1 MCWRVSNEKQRVSL
15 QAIQLSMF
23 HLDRHD
29 KLSSDE
35 YLPAFFKTDGKY
47 SGVPR
52 RKNIITLE
60 ISAGPQHGNK
70 GITLDDLRK
79 ICYNIGLLKLEGLS
93 HRKTEEN
100 LAG

>member
-1 MCWRVSNEKQRVSL
+1 
-15 QAIQLSMF
+15 MF

-60 ISAGPQHGNK
+60 ISAGP
-70 GITLDDLRK
+70 
-79 ICYNIGLLKLEGLS
+79 
-93 HRKTEEN
+93 
-100 LAG
+100 